1 MSYSVL
7 LKKSAEKEF
16 KSLQGNIQLKITD
29 ALIGLET
36 NPFPTKVK
44 KLQNFEGYRI
54 RVGDYRILYTINSV
68 KKIIEI
74 FSIGH
79 RKEVYKNL

>member
-1 MSYSVL
+1 MKYSIV

-16 KSLQGNIQLKITD
+16 KFLEKTIKGKITKAILD
-29 ALIGLET
+29 LET

-54 RVGDYRILYTINSV
+54 RVGDYRILYSLNSET
-68 KKIIEI
+68 KTIEI

-79 RKEVYKNL
+79 RKEVYKIL